1 MRISLLE
8 QLYLQLALRQESLR
22 RGLFVFFEIFLIYHR
37 LSQII
42 LITFLK
48 TPAAFDGQ
56 VAENAQRRHWLL
68 PGFLDA
74 RRCQFSRCAGEIPQR
89 SLLAVSSVRNAVCK
103 LQKLLVLSFASNCNA
118 DCSPFFSHLPHA
130 VAVDKDLCVHVCVCV
145 MEMNESYS
153 RHNFDGSSESE
164 SLVYDC
170 KLWQ

>member
-56 VAENAQRRHWLL
+56 VAENAQRRQWLL

-74 RRCQFSRCAGEIPQR
+74 WMPDVA
-89 SLLAVSSVRNAVCK
+89 SS
-103 LQKLLVLSFASNCNA
+103 
-118 DCSPFFSHLPHA
+118 HA
-130 VAVDKDLCVHVCVCV
+130 VLEKFLSV
-145 MEMNESYS
+145 
-153 RHNFDGSSESE
+153 
-164 SLVYDC
+164 VY
-170 KLWQ
+170 